1 MSLLVVKKHFTM
13 LQINSS
19 DYKAHQQRPF
29 HSAVPIPSGILLKR
43 KLNEHTRTQTQLFLP
58 LPRRQLCQPDLDKK
72 NKLPAFCS
80 RTKKKNS
87 QLNIINCKYDSIL
100 FND

>member
-1 MSLLVVKKHFTM
+1 MSLLVVKNHFTM

-29 HSAVPIPSGILLKR
+29 HSVVPIPLGILLKT

-58 LPRRQLCQPDLDKK
+58 LLQRELCQPDLDRKISF
-72 NKLPAFCS
+72 L
-80 RTKKKNS
+80 
-87 QLNIINCKYDSIL
+87 L
-100 FND
+100 